1 MSGFADLGLI
11 PPLVEA
17 VDALGYTEPTPI
29 QAQAIPELLQGKD
42 VLGLAATG
50 TGKTAAFSLP
60 MLDLLTRAEDRG
72 GAPFGLVLVPTREL
86 ARQAGRA
93 LRGYGKGLRVRVL
106 EVYGGASMGMQL
118 KSLHRGVEVV
128 VATPGRALD
137 HLERGSLMLG
147 QVGLLVLD
155 EADEMLDMGFQED
168 IEALLDATPD
178 ERQTA
183 LFSATFPNRLK
194 AIAKAH
200 MRDPVRLEAPRGEQE
215 APPQK
220 ELVFLVRRQHK
231 LAAIQRL
238 LELEEPE
245 GALLFCRTR
254 ADVDSLAQGLDD
266 RGIRAE
272 ALHGGLTQS
281 ERDRVL
287 QRLRSGACG
296 VLVATDVAARGL
308 DVDRLTHVINV
319 ELPRTPD
326 TYVHRI
332 GRVGRAGRTGVAI
345 TLAEPR
351 QRRMLQNISRHV
363 QRILPVGELP
373 SVDDLRAFRREKLR
387 TRVRRAASVE
397 DLERWKGLVQDL
409 TDELDVEDV
418 AAAALR
424 MLADAAGM
432 LGEEQE
438 IPAVRE
444 ERQRQERRE
453 RKRRHDGPRPP
464 SGRPPPSGEWTRLY
478 VGLGSRVGLRP
489 RDLVGAIAGETGLP
503 GRAIGAI
510 RITPRFSLVEV
521 PASEAER
528 VIAALRNTTIRGR
541 APFVRRDRQP

>member
-17 VDALGYTEPTPI
+17 VDALGYSEPTPI
-29 QAQAIPELLQGKD
+29 QAKAIPHLLEGRD

-60 MLDLLTRAEDRG
+60 MLDLLTRGEDRG
-72 GAPFGLVLVPTREL
+72 GAPFGLILVPTREL
-86 ARQAGRA
+86 ARQAGHA
-93 LRGYGKGLRVRVL
+93 LRGYGKGLRARVL
-106 EVYGGASMGMQL
+106 EVYGGASMGQQL
-118 KSLHRGVEVV
+118 KALHRGVDVV

-147 QVGLLVLD
+147 QVGLVVLD

-168 IEALLDATPD
+168 LEALLKATPD

-200 MRDPVRLEAPRGEQE
+200 MRDPTRLEAPRGEDE
-215 APPQK
+215 GPPQK

-231 LAAIQRL
+231 LATIQRL

-254 ADVDSLAQGLDD
+254 ADVDGLAAGLDEH
-266 RGIRAE
+266 GVRAE

-287 QRLRSGACG
+287 QRLRSGACS

-351 QRRMLQNISRHV
+351 QRRLLQNISRHV
-363 QRILPVGELP
+363 QRMLPVAELP
-373 SVDDLRAFRREKLR
+373 SVDDLKAFRREKLR

-397 DLERWKGLVQDL
+397 DLDRWKELVQDL
-409 TDELDVEDV
+409 ADELEVEDV
-418 AAAALR
+418 AAAALY

-432 LGEEQE
+432 LGEERE

-444 ERQRQERRE
+444 QRQHQERQRHRRQE
-453 RKRRHDGPRPP
+453 GPRPP
-464 SGRPPPSGEWTRLY
+464 SGRRPPPTQDWTRLY
-478 VGLGSRVGLRP
+478 VGLGSKLGVRP

-521 PASEAER
+521 PSSEADR
-528 VIAALRNTTIRGR
+528 VIEALRNTKIRGR
-541 APFVRRDRQP
+541 APFVRLDRQT